1 MNNNDYKNSYETAK
15 SNSVGTKKKINLAKV
30 KRQSFAKGFLASS
43 VAFIILC
50 GTIQFVNV
58 VKDFTKPE
66 SKIEMEYSKIVN
78 DATKRTNDR
87 LNYWYDTG
95 MIVNELTKEPEEMDM
110 KLYFVYKS
118 IDEDSKISDA
128 KKIEH
133 MDDIINQL
141 KYCTKDFDKE
151 YKVETDNF
159 HDYLIKN
166 NFKENNTYS
175 IEKYNKYWK
184 AMVEAKEVI
193 SSETKDG
200 VSK

>member
-1 MNNNDYKNSYETAK
+1 MNNNDYRNGYETAK

-30 KRQSFAKGFLASS
+30 KRQSFAKGFLAAS
-43 VAFIILC
+43 VAVILLY
-50 GTIQFVNV
+50 GTLQFGNF
-58 VKDFTKPE
+58 VKYLTKPE
-66 SKIEMEYSKIVN
+66 SKIEMEYSQIVN

-118 IDEDSKISDA
+118 IDDDNKITDA